1 MKLRYL
7 IILLAAFVLVS
18 CGSARYYG
26 GANPSMIQDMI
37 LLGPVSTQY
46 YIDRDNQELFS
57 DSLSVVSEGTVRRLA
72 EEMVL
77 PLTRTVPLDSIQKE
91 EAVAYM
97 RFLADL
103 DSPGRGSA
111 PIPILLDELLEAN
124 GHRYGLLIYANGLT
138 RDSKG
143 IAKSVAKDLLL
154 GVSAVFASGGSV
166 AAEGGAIIFASELSA
181 AILDSETDRVVFF
194 NNHTPADATAHPFRE
209 KDVRRQI
216 KAVLKDFLKE

>member
-1 MKLRYL
+1 MKLRHF
-7 IILLAAFVLVS
+7 IIMLDAFVWVS

-46 YIDRDNQELFS
+46 SINRENQESFS
-57 DSLSVVSEGTVRRLA
+57 DSLSVVSEGIVRRLA
-72 EEMVL
+72 EEMVQ
-77 PLTRTVPLDSIQKE
+77 PMTRTEPLDSIQKE
-91 EAVAYM
+91 EAVAFM
-97 RFLADL
+97 RFLSDL

-111 PIPILLDELLEAN
+111 PIPILLDELLEAT
-124 GHRYGLLIYANGLT
+124 GHRYGLLIYAYGLT

-143 IAKSVAKDLLL
+143 IAKSVAKDLLW
-154 GVSAVFASGGSV
+154 GGSAV
-166 AAEGGAIIFASELSA
+166 IFASELSA

-216 KAVLKDFLKE
+216 KAVLQDYLK